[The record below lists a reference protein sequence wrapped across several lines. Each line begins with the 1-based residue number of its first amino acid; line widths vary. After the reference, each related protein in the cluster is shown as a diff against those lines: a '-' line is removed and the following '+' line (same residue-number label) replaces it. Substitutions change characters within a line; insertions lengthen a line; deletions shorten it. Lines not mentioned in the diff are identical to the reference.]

1 MIPVLGDSMA
11 DWTIK
16 KLLDWTASYFGD
28 HQIDSPRLT
37 AEILLANTLDLRRL
51 DLYLQHDRPLE
62 SRELSEFKGLI
73 KRRIGREPVAYIT
86 GEKGFYDDR
95 FTVGKGVLI
104 PRPDT
109 EVLVETAMA
118 VLKCPEW
125 SGKKARVIELGV
137 GSGAI
142 IVSLAKACPDHHYF
156 GSDLSCPAL
165 LTATGNAAAL
175 TETPISFFRGCW
187 MDAVKP
193 RAGFDMILSNPPYI
207 PRADIETLA
216 PEIKDHEPMLAL
228 DGGPDGLDAIGI
240 ILDQAG
246 SRLNPGGQVILEM
259 GFDQK
264 PGVTALSKRFSWVAG
279 LEFIKDLAGHNR
291 LAVLKK

>member
-1 MIPVLGDSMA
+1 MA

-16 KLLDWTASYFGD
+16 KLLDWTTSYFEE
-28 HQIDSPRLT
+28 HRIDSPRLT
-37 AEILLANTLDLRRL
+37 AEILLAKTLDMRRL

-62 SRELSEFKGLI
+62 ARELSEYKTLI
-73 KRRIGREPVAYIT
+73 RRRVGREPVAYIT

-95 FTVGKGVLI
+95 FAVGKGVLI

-118 VLKCPEW
+118 ALNRPEW
-125 SGKKARVIELGV
+125 SGKKVRVIELGV

-142 IVSLAKACPDHHYF
+142 IVSLAKACPDHQYF
-156 GSDLSCPAL
+156 GSDLSDKAL
-165 LTATGNAAAL
+165 ATAGANAAAL
-175 TETPISFFRGCW
+175 THTPISFFRGFW
-187 MDAVKP
+187 MDALVSH
-193 RAGFDMILSNPPYI
+193 AGFDLILSNPPYI
-207 PRADIETLA
+207 PRVDIESLA
-216 PEIKDHEPMLAL
+216 PEIREHEPMLAL
-228 DGGPDGLDAIGI
+228 DGGPEGLDAIEI

-246 SRLNPGGQVILEM
+246 DRLNPGGQVILEM

-264 PGVTALSKRFSWVAG
+264 PGVTALSQRFSWVAG
-279 LEFIKDLAGHNR
+279 LEFVKDLAGHNR